1 MKTLLKALGYSA
13 LTLTL
18 ISGGVMAD
26 QAKKTI
32 KKNY

>member
-1 MKTLLKALGYSA
+1 MKTILKALGYSA

-18 ISGGVMAD
+18 ISGGVMNE

-32 KKNY
+32 KRTF

>member
-18 ISGGVMAD
+18 ISGGIMSD